1 MRRSTLEQPKAEQ
14 GRGAD
19 SNPPRYGVGTT
30 VDALL
35 EWAKANTR
43 YWIVEVPTN
52 SRVAA
57 GRYLI
62 AELCGYCEVQLL
74 VDEALSCAAR

>member
-1 MRRSTLEQPKAEQ
+1 MGHYR
-14 GRGAD
+14 
-19 SNPPRYGVGTT
+19 

-52 SRVAA
+52 ARVAA

-74 VDEALSCAAR
+74 VDEALS